1 MLQPAAHVG
10 RRRNKY
16 LLCSLFSHVVFAVG
30 IYKFAPAK
38 LAVVKRGNE
47 RLSGCDIGCKGNIV
61 NIAKTEQAFLSLGD
75 LLGGVGASEIEY
87 EVYLVKGNS
96 GGYLLCSAG
105 AACEEGFY
113 FKSGSVCDVLA
124 GRMGCEKMV
133 AAENCA
139 IRNAKLSHEFFFV
152 VFGNNS
158 YIHYVSFLSQDDS
171 DL

>member
-1 MLQPAAHVG
+1 MLQPAARVE

-75 LLGGVGASEIEY
+75 LFCGVGASEIED
-87 EVYLVKGNS
+87 EVDLV
-96 GGYLLCSAG
+96 
-105 AACEEGFY
+105 E
-113 FKSGSVCDVLA
+113 
-124 GRMGCEKMV
+124 
-133 AAENCA
+133 
-139 IRNAKLSHEFFFV
+139 RNAR
-152 VFGNNS
+152 
-158 YIHYVSFLSQDDS
+158 
-171 DL
+171 